1 MLYKSARPIP
11 DKRSYEFIK
20 KNINGKNIYK
30 RHLPKDFCQSYFDW
44 ILQTKLNYLYNLDK
58 FKSKQLWQWFNC
70 RASELR
76 GFPLPESK
84 EVYSKQLTL

>member
-30 RHLPKDFCQSYFDW
+30 KHLPKDLNRNNLFMERHNHLIFFTWTTTQKDLDVSRV
-44 ILQTKLNYLYNLDK
+44 ILCII
-58 FKSKQLWQWFNC
+58 KSCGNEDTIGL
-70 RASELR
+70 S
-76 GFPLPESK
+76 
-84 EVYSKQLTL
+84 